1 MTQHSWDDDQRL
13 LEDLSDALGE
23 TVPLADA
30 IAEYGKGAYAWR
42 TVDRDLLLA
51 SLSFDSS
58 LERVTE
64 QRSGPHDPR
73 VLTFTAAPLSL
84 ELEVMPDR
92 VVGQIVPPGAGEIR
106 VETADGV
113 TFHVEADDVGF
124 FVLPNVPR
132 GTVRLRC
139 DTSVARLVTDWI
151 RL

>member
-1 MTQHSWDDDQRL
+1 MTQHNWDDDQRL
-13 LEDLSDALGE
+13 FEDLSGAFRE
-23 TVPLADA
+23 TASLSGV

-42 TVDRDLLLA
+42 TVERDLLRA

-64 QRSGPHDPR
+64 RRSGPDDPR

-84 ELEVMPDR
+84 ELEVMPGQIA
-92 VVGQIVPPGAGEIR
+92 GQIVPPGAGEIR

-113 TFHVEADDVGF
+113 TYHVEADDVGF
-124 FVLPNVPR
+124 FILPNVPR

-139 DTSVARLVTDWI
+139 DTAVARLVTDWI
-151 RL
+151 CL

>member
-1 MTQHSWDDDQRL
+1 MMHSWDDDQRL
-13 LEDLSDALGE
+13 LDDLSGAIRE
-23 TVPLADA
+23 TAPLADV

-42 TVDRDLLLA
+42 TVDRDLLRA

-58 LERVTE
+58 LEQATE
-64 QRSGPHDPR
+64 QRSGPDNPR

-84 ELEVMPDR
+84 ELEVMPDQ
-92 VVGQIVPPGAGEIR
+92 VVGQIVPPSAGEIL

-113 TFHVEADDVGF
+113 TFHVEADDLGF

-139 DTSVARLVTDWI
+139 DTTMARLVTDWI
-151 RL
+151 CL

>member
-1 MTQHSWDDDQRL
+1 MMQHSWDDDQRFFD
-13 LEDLSDALGE
+13 DLSEAVRE
-23 TVPLADA
+23 TAPLADA
-30 IAEYGKGAYAWR
+30 IAAYGRGAYAWR
-42 TVDRDLLLA
+42 TVDRDLLRA

-64 QRSGPHDPR
+64 RRAGPDDPR

-84 ELEVMPDR
+84 ELEVTPDQ
-92 VVGQIVPPGAGEIR
+92 VVGQIVPPSAGEIR
-106 VETADGV
+106 VETADGL

-139 DTSVARLVTDWI
+139 DTTVARLVTDWMC
-151 RL
+151 L